1 MEKPNDLPLNAFMGT
16 PLPTV
21 EALSL
26 LLHHLEEIS
35 PRPLEEKRSPD
46 AERFLMLAEAG
57 LTWRELW
64 ALWSVNRS
72 TEAS

>member
-1 MEKPNDLPLNAFMGT
+1 MEKRNDLPLDAIVGT
-16 PLPTV
+16 PVPSS
-21 EALSL
+21 EAFRL
-26 LLHHLEEIS
+26 LLHHLAEV
-35 PRPLEEKRSPD
+35 PAPLEEKRSPD

-72 TEAS
+72 AEVAS